1 MTEDDYTSALL
12 KFVGAEFQRGDE
24 RATLDERTPLIEA
37 GVLDS
42 LRIAVLLGF
51 IRDELCLYVPLAR
64 IDAENF
70 ADVRTIARMLTEV
83 AGSAA

>member
-1 MTEDDYTSALL
+1 MTEDECTSTLL
-12 KFVGAEFQRGDE
+12 KFVGAEFLRGEE
-24 RATLDERTPLIEA
+24 RATLDERTPLIET

-42 LRIAVLLGF
+42 LRIAVLLTF
-51 IRDELCLYVPLAR
+51 IRDELGLYVPLAR

>member
-12 KFVGAEFQRGDE
+12 KFVGAEFQRGE
-24 RATLDERTPLIEA
+24 ESATLDEGTPLIET

-42 LRIAVLLGF
+42 LRIAVLLTF
-51 IRDELCLYVPLAR
+51 IRDELCLHVPLTR
-64 IDAENF
+64 IDARNF